1 MAFVPLRRQA
11 ILLYLFHL
19 GFLVPKTP
27 NRVNEGNGVTLAK
40 AVEAKKFSGTPGQIR
55 QQRIERVGA
64 IVISALFAVWM
75 LVNLIKAP
83 EQFAQVAISGLR
95 NGLIYALIALGY
107 TLVYGIIELIN
118 FAHGDLFMLSA
129 VFSSFF
135 ITYWMGAEESN
146 GYGWF
151 AFGLCLIAVMVFGAV
166 INVLIERLAY
176 RRLRHAPRLAPLIT
190 AVGMSFLLNFV
201 GLKWNGSTP
210 RQWPTVIPSGDIYI
224 GGISISLITIWLF
237 LIGFPV
243 LLGLNFLVTKTKQG
257 KAMRATSQDRD
268 ASTLMGINVNKTI
281 AFTFGLGGAMAGV
294 AGLLYQQSIGT
305 TSYNLGF
312 QLGLIAFTSAVLGG
326 IGNLW
331 GAVVGGLLIGLIQGL
346 NDGLPFGFG
355 QAWSQSVVFTILI
368 IILVFKPAGLLGKS
382 VTEKV

>member
-1 MAFVPLRRQA
+1 
-11 ILLYLFHL
+11 
-19 GFLVPKTP
+19 
-27 NRVNEGNGVTLAK
+27 LAK
-40 AVEAKKFSGTPGQIR
+40 ATDVKKFTGTPGQIR
-55 QQRIERVGA
+55 RQRIEQSGA
-64 IVISALFAVWM
+64 IVITLLMSVWM
-75 LVNLIKAP
+75 LANLIKAP
-83 EQFAQVAISGLR
+83 EQFVQVAISGLR

-135 ITYWMGAEESN
+135 ITYWIGADAS
-146 GYGWF
+146 
-151 AFGLCLIAVMVFGAV
+151 CLVAVMIFGAV
-166 INVLIERLAY
+166 VNVLIERLAY
-176 RRLRHAPRLAPLIT
+176 RRLRKAPRLAPLIT
-190 AVGMSFLLNFV
+190 AVGMSFLLNFI

-224 GGISISLITIWLF
+224 GEIRISLITLWLF
-237 LIGFPV
+237 LIGLP
-243 LLGLNFLVTKTKQG
+243 LLLALNYLVTNTKQG
-257 KAMRATSQDRD
+257 KAMRATSQDKD

-281 AFTFGLGGAMAGV
+281 AFTFALGGAMAGA

-346 NDGLPFGFG
+346 NDGLPYAFG
-355 QAWSQSVVFTILI
+355 QQWSQSVVFTILI
-368 IILVFKPAGLLGKS
+368 IILVFRPAGLLGKA

>member
-1 MAFVPLRRQA
+1 MAKSSARLSAR
-11 ILLYLFHL
+11 LL
-19 GFLVPKTP
+19 
-27 NRVNEGNGVTLAK
+27 
-40 AVEAKKFSGTPGQIR
+40 
-55 QQRIERVGA
+55 IERTSASLIIGLVFFWLA
-64 IVISALFAVWM
+64 I
-75 LVNLIKAP
+75 NLIKSP
-83 EQFAQVAISGLR
+83 SQFFQASVIGIS
-95 NGLIYALIALGY
+95 NGVLYALIALGY

-118 FAHGDLFMLSA
+118 FAHGDLFMLST

-135 ITYWMGAEESN
+135 ITYWIGADESN
-146 GYGWF
+146 GFGWF
-151 AFGLCLIAVMVFGAV
+151 AFALCLVAVMVFGAV
-166 INVLIERLAY
+166 VNVLIERFAY
-176 RRLRHAPRLAPLIT
+176 RKLRNAPRLSTLIT
-190 AVGMSFLLNFV
+190 AVGMSFLLNFI

-210 RQWPTVIPSGDIYI
+210 RQWPTVIPSGDLYI
-224 GGISISLITIWLF
+224 GEVRISMITIWLF
-237 LIGFPV
+237 LVGFP
-243 LLGLNFLVTKTKQG
+243 LLLALNYLVTNTKQG

-281 AFTFGLGGAMAGV
+281 AFTFALGGAMAGA

-346 NDGLPFGFG
+346 NDGLPIAFG